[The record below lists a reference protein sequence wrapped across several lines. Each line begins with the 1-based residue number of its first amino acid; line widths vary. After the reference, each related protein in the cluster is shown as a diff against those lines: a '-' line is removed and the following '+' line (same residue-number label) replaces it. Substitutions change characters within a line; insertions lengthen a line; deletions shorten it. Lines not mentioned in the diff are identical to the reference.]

1 LASACLQGAASAS
14 AAPPPDEVAVT
25 AEIPVA
31 DPPDVGTALDTLFSL
46 ESDVLIRLPQRL
58 EKAALDFSVA
68 SPKEAG
74 RWLRVIHTDQLF
86 GSRRRRCR

>member
-1 LASACLQGAASAS
+1 LASACLQGAASAL
-14 AAPPPDEVAVT
+14 AAPPPDEVDVT

-31 DPPDVGTALDTLFSL
+31 DPPDVGNALDTLFSQ

-58 EKAALDFSVA
+58 EKAALGFSVT

-74 RWLRVIHTDQLF
+74 RWLRVIDTDQLF
-86 GSRRRRCR
+86 GSRRRRGR

>member
-1 LASACLQGAASAS
+1 M
-14 AAPPPDEVAVT
+14 T

-31 DPPDVGTALDTLFSL
+31 DPPDVGNALDTLFSL

-68 SPKEAG
+68 SLKEAG
-74 RWLRVIHTDQLF
+74 RWLRVIDTDQLC
-86 GSRRRRCR
+86 GSRRRRGW